1 MTLRRLWWHFHV
13 QKGSNMNQLKA
24 REILSAV
31 FGRDD
36 DAAVLS
42 RRNVLAGLGLVGAVL
57 AAPQLLSA
65 TAAEAKPLAKPEP
78 DAAATEVN
86 ARAEQASQEIGTE
99 ASEATDLSSQYWR
112 RRRRRYVYWRRPRRY
127 IVVRR
132 RYWRR
137 RRYW

>member
-1 MTLRRLWWHFHV
+1 MER
-13 QKGSNMNQLKA
+13 GKA
-24 REILSAV
+24 QEFLMSM

-42 RRNVLAGLGLVGAVL
+42 RRNVLAGLGLVGAAIAVP
-57 AAPQLLSA
+57 ALLSPG
-65 TAAEAKPLAKPEP
+65 AAEAKPMGKPADAPVRSESAAEVSEKTVQEP
-78 DAAATEVN
+78 TAD
-86 ARAEQASQEIGTE
+86 S
-99 ASEATDLSSQYWR
+99 SDATDLSSQYWR
-112 RRRRRYVYWRRPRRY
+112 RRRRYRYWRRPRRY